1 MKYII
6 MQGNEELNSNGG
18 IALVGS
24 LLDRLVSLRA
34 IDGQSMGAVKKGWT
48 SHSGILRSAIGLLS
62 MGRSDFADIELFRN
76 DRLFRD
82 GLDISS
88 VPSEETL
95 RQRLDAVA
103 TAVNANRLTDDAVVE
118 LLSQAG
124 EVGRETAGHGS
135 YIPLDIDVSILDNS
149 GSRKEETGVTYKNV
163 VGYAPIFA
171 HLGTNGYMLANELRP
186 GTQHS
191 AKGAVEFAERCL
203 AMTARLGIEPGEL
216 LIRTDAGHDDTAFI
230 GALSDAGVRFLVK
243 RNLRRE
249 CPEQYLA
256 MARRMG
262 EKIAAR
268 EGKNVYRCILSHK
281 QPAGHEGKPIFM
293 VVEAVERLA
302 DPDGQ
307 PLLIPK
313 LEISTWWTNLTEYEA
328 ACIQLYRNHAT
339 SEQYHSELKSD
350 MGIERLPSGKFAT
363 NALFLGLSTIAFNCL
378 RVIGQQTLRMTQ
390 LLPRTY
396 TVGRRRLRSVM
407 QDLIHVACKVVT
419 HANRVFLKFGRNC
432 PWYRAFFEMYARC

>member
-1 MKYII
+1 MDT
-6 MQGNEELNSNGG
+6 E
-18 IALVGS
+18 
-24 LLDRLVSLRA
+24 RLV
-34 IDGQSMGAVKKGWT
+34 
-48 SHSGILRSAIGLLS
+48 
-62 MGRSDFADIELFRN
+62 
-76 DRLFRD
+76 
-82 GLDISS
+82 
-88 VPSEETL
+88 
-95 RQRLDAVA
+95 
-103 TAVNANRLTDDAVVE
+103 DDAVVG
-118 LLSQAG
+118 LLKRTDG
-124 EVGRETAGHGS
+124 FGRETVGHGS

-149 GSRKEETGVTYKNV
+149 GSGKEDVGVTYKNV

-171 HLGTNGYMLANELRP
+171 HLGTDGYMLANELRP

-191 AKGAVEFAERCL
+191 ANGAVEFAERCVG
-203 AMTARLGIEPGEL
+203 MTARLGLAPADIL
-216 LIRTDAGHDDTAFI
+216 VRTDAGHDDAAFVD
-230 GALSDAGVRFLVK
+230 ALSKAGVKFLVK

-262 EKIAAR
+262 EKVPAR
-268 EGKNVYRCILSHK
+268 EGKNIYRCVLSHR
-281 QPAGHEGKPIFM
+281 QPEGLEGKPIFM

-302 DPDGQ
+302 DAAGQ
-307 PLLIPK
+307 PLLIPD
-313 LEISTWWTNLTEYEA
+313 LEVSTWWTNLTEYEA

-363 NALFLGLSTIAFNCL
+363 NALVLGLATIAFNCL
-378 RVIGQQTLRMTQ
+378 RLIGQQTLAMTE

-396 TVGRRRLRSVM
+396 AVARRRLRSVM

-432 PWYRAFFEMYARC
+432 PWYRVFFEMYARC

>member
-6 MQGNEELNSNGG
+6 MQGTEELNSNGG

-24 LLDRLVSLRA
+24 LLERLVSLRA

-76 DRLFRD
+76 DQLFRN
-82 GLDISS
+82 GLGMSY

-103 TAVNANRLTDDAVVE
+103 TTVDANRLTDDAVVE

-124 EVGRETAGHGS
+124 EFGRETAGHGS

-149 GSRKEETGVTYKNV
+149 GSRKEEVGVTYKNI

-171 HLGTNGYMLANELRP
+171 HLGTDGYMLANELRP
-186 GTQHS
+186 GIQHS

-203 AMTARLGIEPGEL
+203 AMTARLGIAPGEL
-216 LIRTDAGHDDTAFI
+216 LVRTDAGHDDTAFI

-281 QPAGHEGKPIFM
+281 QPAGLEGKPIFM

-307 PLLIPK
+307 PLLIPQ
-313 LEISTWWTNLTEYEA
+313 LEVSTWWTNLTEYEA

-363 NALFLGLSTIAFNCL
+363 NALFLGLATIAFNCL
-378 RVIGQQTLRMTQ
+378 RLIGQQTLRMTE

-396 TVGRRRLRSVM
+396 TVARRRLRSVM
-407 QDLIHVACKVVT
+407 QDLIHVACKVVA
-419 HANRVFLKFGRNC
+419 HANRVFLKFGRSC
-432 PWYRAFFEMYARC
+432 PWYRAFSAMYARC